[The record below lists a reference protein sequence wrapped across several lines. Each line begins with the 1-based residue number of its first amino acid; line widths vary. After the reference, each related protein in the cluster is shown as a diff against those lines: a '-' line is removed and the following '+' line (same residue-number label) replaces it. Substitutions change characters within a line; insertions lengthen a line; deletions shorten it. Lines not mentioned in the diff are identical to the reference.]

1 MAQAEVVKFLE
12 KNPNKWFTSKEI
24 ATVMKLSRSTT
35 TTNLKRLSDQGV
47 IKKKRERNEGN
58 YNILLYK
65 ITTKK
70 R

>member
-12 KNPNKWFTSKEI
+12 KNPTTWFTTQEVANAVGVSRGS
-24 ATVMKLSRSTT
+24 ATM
-35 TTNLKRLSDQGV
+35 NLKRLSDQGV
-47 IKKKRERNEGN
+47 IEKKRERNEGN